1 MLSIP
6 SVKTSGHHLCFP
18 RKWIKRYT
26 EVVHWK
32 SLNMY
37 PCLTNRNLFFYFKQ
51 FHHHWKFLETLDFD
65 TYQGFLFF
73 VLYTVIPHYFNEF
86 IYEIIKWNISKIK
99 HHNYKVLNLQGTLFS
114 VRYSEKDI
122 WDIQD
127 IKKTPN
133 TKSYHTYLPNKH
145 LFTEIR
151 SLKRKFMVKKV
162 FKNLLCSTKQKSD
175 IHKNNRI

>member
-6 SVKTSGHHLCFP
+6 SVKTSGHHLYIP

-37 PCLTNRNLFFYFKQ
+37 ACLTNRNLFFYFKQ
-51 FHHHWKFLETLDFD
+51 FHHHWKFLKTLDFD

-114 VRYSEKDI
+114 VGYSEKDI

-127 IKKTPN
+127 VQETPN
-133 TKSYHTYLPNKH
+133 TKSYHTYLLHQTPFYRN
-145 LFTEIR
+145 
-151 SLKRKFMVKKV
+151 
-162 FKNLLCSTKQKSD
+162 
-175 IHKNNRI
+175 

>member
-37 PCLTNRNLFFYFKQ
+37 ACLTNRNLFFYFKQ
-51 FHHHWKFLETLDFD
+51 FHHHWKFLKTLDFD

-114 VRYSEKDI
+114 VGYSEKDI

-127 IKKTPN
+127 IQKNTQYQELPHLLTPPN
-133 TKSYHTYLPNKH
+133 TFLQKLDLWKENSW
-145 LFTEIR
+145 
-151 SLKRKFMVKKV
+151 LKKF
-162 FKNLLCSTKQKSD
+162 
-175 IHKNNRI
+175 